1 MGREIHDGEEAEACR
16 EEGRGALESMIVEE
30 EETEYFPKVRKTDMD
45 LKAIGAQMETRKE
58 ELMAQMDKGQGK
70 AVQ

>member
-30 EETEYFPKVRKTDMD
+30 EETESE
-45 LKAIGAQMETRKE
+45 A
-58 ELMAQMDKGQGK
+58 MAQVLESTMSLIRSN
-70 AVQ
+70 